1 MRRFLAVVALTVTP
15 LFLAGAGAVLPRAG
29 QTDDGA
35 LRERLNRAMLDLEA
49 ADRLP
54 AFSEIARLPAE
65 ALPALPTPSGTP
77 LDGPALVER
86 LRAATVMF
94 HTAYKCGRCENWHGG
109 VATGFVIHPD
119 GWIVTAAHVID
130 DLPEGHVVGVMT
142 VDERTMP
149 ITGIW
154 AEDAARDLA
163 IVKVDAT
170 NLPVL
175 PLAEV
180 EPVPGSDVFVMS
192 HPRGHFYVLTDGMVS
207 RVMDGT
213 EPDER
218 LEITADFAKGSSGAP
233 VVDRTGSLI
242 GIALSTVTLNAN
254 EEEKTDAQ
262 MVLKRCAGVTDLREL
277 IRETRGGE

>member
-1 MRRFLAVVALTVTP
+1 MRRLLAVVVLSVAPLAL
-15 LFLAGAGAVLPRAG
+15 ANAGAVVPRIG
-29 QTDDGA
+29 QPDDGV

-54 AFSEIARLPAE
+54 VFSEIPRLPAD
-65 ALPALPTPSGTP
+65 ALPALPATSGTP

-142 VDERTMP
+142 VDEQTLP

-154 AEDAARDLA
+154 AEDMTRDLA

-170 NLPVL
+170 NLTVL
-175 PLAEV
+175 PLAKA
-180 EPVPGSDVFVMS
+180 EPPPGSDVFVMS
-192 HPRGHFYVLTDGMVS
+192 HPRGHYYVLTDGMVS
-207 RVMDGT
+207 RVLDGSK
-213 EPDER
+213 PDKR

-233 VVDRTGSLI
+233 VVDRTGSLV

-262 MVLKRCAGVTDLREL
+262 MVLKRCAGVTDLRDL
-277 IRETRGGE
+277 IRATRGDE